1 MPVSA
6 WICPSCDRR
15 VPRTVDVC
23 RCGHEWTG
31 SEEPVAD
38 PPRDPPVAGRPPGP
52 SRLPTIVAGSAI
64 VLIGAV
70 VAVMSLART
79 APTAPPGRPEPR
91 AASPLEAAAPSE
103 TPSTSSDSE
112 SRVPQWPTDPTLWK
126 DTPVPAAAAAA
137 AVAPA
142 GAPSASPRDLEDVIS
157 AALPAVALVETPAG
171 RGTGFF
177 VAQDTVVTNAHV
189 VEGNS
194 YVTIKLSN
202 GEAIT
207 GRVLQRS
214 DDLDLAAI
222 RTNDARPNQA
232 TLPLASS
239 REARIGQEVIAIG
252 SPLGLQNTVTRGI
265 VSALRQVGAVVLVQ
279 TDAAINP
286 GNSGGPLLDR
296 SGRVV
301 AVATMRMTGRAEA
314 LGFGVGAEHV
324 RALLDGRAP
333 QSTRGQRPAELFAP
347 GRADDADGEREGGEA
362 VYERFLVEAAKRA
375 DQLDAS
381 WTDFV
386 TDCLS
391 GRAPST
397 RSDRGWYAL
406 WERFD
411 DSKVSPA
418 CTRFVA
424 DFKMA
429 SREFERRMTEA
440 ADRARAAGVYPGVCR
455 QLRQR
460 HRLDSPDW

>member
-1 MPVSA
+1 MPASA
-6 WICPSCDRR
+6 WICPSCTRR
-15 VPRTVDVC
+15 VPRTVEVC

-31 SEEPVAD
+31 IEQAVAD
-38 PPRDPPVAGRPPGP
+38 PTIDSAAPTASRRSSRGFVAVMAGAAA
-52 SRLPTIVAGSAI
+52 LIV
-64 VLIGAV
+64 V
-70 VAVMSLART
+70 VAVFALVGRARPAH
-79 APTAPPGRPEPR
+79 APVLPDTLS
-91 AASPLEAAAPSE
+91 ASPPADGADPAPA
-103 TPSTSSDSE
+103 TPD
-112 SRVPQWPTDPTLWK
+112 SRVPQWPDDPTLWK
-126 DTPVPAAAAAA
+126 ESPAPLPAASPVPAAA
-137 AVAPA
+137 PI
-142 GAPSASPRDLEDVIS
+142 GARPRTLEDVIS
-157 AALPAVALVETPAG
+157 TSLPAVVLVETPGG

-177 VAQDTVVTNAHV
+177 VSADTLITNAHV
-189 VEGNS
+189 VEGHA
-194 YVTIKLSN
+194 YVTIKLST
-202 GEAIT
+202 GEALT

-222 RTNDARPNQA
+222 RTNDSRPGQA

-239 REARIGQEVIAIG
+239 REARIGTEVIAIG

-296 SGRVV
+296 SGRVL
-301 AVATMRMTGRAEA
+301 AVATMRMAGRAEA

-324 RALLDGRAP
+324 RALLDGGAP
-333 QSTRGQRPAELFAP
+333 ASSTTASRPADLFAP
-347 GRADDADGEREGGEA
+347 GRAEGADGDRESGEA
-362 VYERFLVEAAKRA
+362 LYERFLLEAAKRA

-397 RSDRGWYAL
+397 RSDRGWFAL

-411 DSKVSPA
+411 DAKVSPA
-418 CTRFVA
+418 CTRFFA
-424 DFKMA
+424 DFKIA
-429 SREFERRMTEA
+429 AREFERRMTEA

-460 HRLDSPDW
+460 HRLDWPGW

>member
-1 MPVSA
+1 MAASA

-15 VPRTVDVC
+15 IPRTVDVC

-31 SEEPVAD
+31 TEEAVAD
-38 PPRDPPVAGRPPGP
+38 PPRETPAAERVQGPPK
-52 SRLPTIVAGSAI
+52 LPTAVAGSAI
-64 VLIGAV
+64 VLIAAV
-70 VAVMSLART
+70 IAFIAMGR
-79 APTAPPGRPEPR
+79 PGRPVSPAQP
-91 AASPLEAAAPSE
+91 AATEVSQPLEA
-103 TPSTSSDSE
+103 TPTNPAEPE
-112 SRVPQWPTDPTLWK
+112 SRVPQWPADPTLWK
-126 DTPVPAAAAAA
+126 D
-137 AVAPA
+137 APML
-142 GAPSASPRDLEDVIS
+142 APSAASVPPVASSTGVSRTSALEDVIS
-157 AALPAVALVETPAG
+157 ASLPAVALVETPGG

-177 VAQDTVVTNAHV
+177 VAPDTLITNAHV

-202 GEAIT
+202 GETIS
-207 GRVLQRS
+207 GRVTQRS

-222 RTNDARPNQA
+222 RTNDARPGQP

-239 REARIGQEVIAIG
+239 REARIGGEVIAIG

-296 SGRVV
+296 SGRVL
-301 AVATMRMTGRAEA
+301 AVTTMRMAGRAEA

-324 RALLDGRAP
+324 RAMLDGRAP
-333 QSTRGQRPAELFAP
+333 QSSQGQRPADLFAP
-347 GRADDADGEREGGEA
+347 GRPDGADGQRETGEA
-362 VYERFLVEAAKRA
+362 VYERILVEAAKRA

-381 WTDFV
+381 WNDFV
-386 TDCLS
+386 TDCLA

-411 DSKVSPA
+411 DTKVSPA

-429 SREFERRMTEA
+429 AREFERRMSEA

>member
-1 MPVSA
+1 MPASA

-23 RCGHEWTG
+23 RCGREWTG
-31 SEEPVAD
+31 TEEPVAD
-38 PPRDPPVAGRPPGP
+38 PARDPVTTSAPGP
-52 SRLPTIVAGSAI
+52 SRMPTLVVG
-64 VLIGAV
+64 GAV
-70 VAVMSLART
+70 VLVAAVIAFAAMGRPGRPPVVDQPPPVAASQPANAPPPAEA
-79 APTAPPGRPEPR
+79 APTAGEP
-91 AASPLEAAAPSE
+91 
-103 TPSTSSDSE
+103 D
-112 SRVPQWPTDPTLWK
+112 SRVPEWPTDPTLWK
-126 DTPVPAAAAAA
+126 DAPPTPSEPAPPP
-137 AVAPA
+137 VALTA
-142 GAPSASPRDLEDVIS
+142 GTVRPRELEDVIS
-157 AALPAVALVETPAG
+157 AALPAVALVETPGG

-177 VAQDTVVTNAHV
+177 VAPDTLITNAHV
-189 VEGNS
+189 VEGNA
-194 YVTIKLSN
+194 YVTIKLST
-202 GEAIT
+202 GEAMT

-222 RTNDARPNQA
+222 RLNDARPGQA
-232 TLPLASS
+232 VLPLASS
-239 REARIGQEVIAIG
+239 RDARIGQEVIAIG

-265 VSALRQVGAVVLVQ
+265 VSALRQVGSVVLVQ

-301 AVATMRMTGRAEA
+301 AVATMRMSGRAEA

-324 RALLDGRAP
+324 RAMLDGRAP
-333 QSTRGQRPAELFAP
+333 PSTRGQRPAELFVP
-347 GRADDADGEREGGEA
+347 GRAEGADGDRESGEA
-362 VYERFLVEAAKRA
+362 VYERFLLEASKRA

-411 DSKVSPA
+411 DTKVSPA
-418 CTRFVA
+418 CARFHT
-424 DFKMA
+424 DFKIA
-429 SREFERRMTEA
+429 SKEFERRMTEA

>member
-6 WICPSCDRR
+6 WICPDCDRR
-15 VPRTVDVC
+15 VPRTVEVC

-38 PPRDPPVAGRPPGP
+38 PLPPGP
-52 SRLPTIVAGSAI
+52 TPTRAPKPSWLPTAVGGGALLL
-64 VLIGAV
+64 VGAV
-70 VAVMSLART
+70 LVFLSVGRR
-79 APTAPPGRPEPR
+79 AP
-91 AASPLEAAAPSE
+91 SAAPQPQGAG
-103 TPSTSSDSE
+103 TPPAVEGSVASDAPQADAAE

-126 DTPVPAAAAAA
+126 DAPAPAASATIPEAVPAASG
-137 AVAPA
+137 
-142 GAPSASPRDLEDVIS
+142 GARSGTLEDVIS
-157 AALPAVALVETPAG
+157 AAMPAVVLVETPGG

-177 VAQDTVVTNAHV
+177 VTPDTLITNAHV
-189 VEGNS
+189 VEGNA
-194 YVTIKLSN
+194 YVSIKLST
-202 GEAIT
+202 GEALA
-207 GRVLQRS
+207 GRVTQRS

-222 RTNDARPNQA
+222 RTNDARPGQA
-232 TLPLASS
+232 ILPLASS
-239 REARIGQEVIAIG
+239 REARIGQEIIAIG

-265 VSALRQVGAVVLVQ
+265 VSAMRQVGPVVLVQ

-301 AVATMRMTGRAEA
+301 AVATMRMSGRAEA

-324 RALLDGRAP
+324 RAMLDGRAP
-333 QSTRGQRPAELFAP
+333 QSTQRPADLFAP
-347 GRADDADGEREGGEA
+347 GRSEGSDGERESGEA
-362 VYERFLVEAAKRA
+362 LYERFLAEAAKRA

-411 DSKVSPA
+411 ESKVSPA
-418 CTRFVA
+418 CTRFFA

-429 SREFERRMTEA
+429 AREFERRMTES
-440 ADRARAAGVYPGVCR
+440 ADRARGAGVYPGVCR

-460 HRLDSPDW
+460 HRLDSADW